1 MHIESP
7 HYCLFFMLIVL
18 FLLIGYCLMLK
29 RVEEGVE
36 RESEE
41 KECVALEDCIIKG
54 STARLRGLG
63 AGQLCLVTGGL
74 ADWTGG
80 LE

>member
-18 FLLIGYCLMLK
+18 FLLIGCRLMLK
-29 RVEEGVE
+29 RGEEGVE

-41 KECVALEDCIIKG
+41 KEYGALEDCITKG
-54 STARLRGLG
+54 STARLRGQG
-63 AGQLCLVTGGL
+63 AWQLCLVTGGL
-74 ADWTGG
+74 ADWTGR